1 MNAPRQASTVDVL
14 NWNRKVAKLLRE
26 YGPEVKKIV
35 DYGNNK
41 LGGNIA
47 SNLSGGSYTPGR
59 LPVKRITG
67 TLFRAYQQKAITPFL
82 YLHFMNPRIANYAK
96 YVRFGTK
103 RMLPRPFGENA
114 VNYAKMPIMHFWRA
128 TFLNSVRKTGRA

>member
-1 MNAPRQASTVDVL
+1 MSAPRQASTVDVL

-41 LGGNIA
+41 VGNSIA
-47 SNLSGGSYTPGR
+47 HNLSGGIYMPGR
-59 LPVKRITG
+59 LPVRRKTG
-67 TLFRAYQQKAITPFL
+67 DLFRAYQQKRITQYL
-82 YLHFMNPRIANYAK
+82 YLHGMNSKVANYAK
-96 YVRFGTK
+96 WVHEGTK
-103 RMLPRPFGENA
+103 RLLPRPYFQNA
-114 VNYAKMPIMHFWRA
+114 FDYSRMPIMHFWRA